1 MDFFR
6 SKRFSARIRRLMELW
21 HVPGL
26 AVAVVQ
32 GEEIESKGYGVANLA
47 SAEPVTG
54 STLFDVASVSKSF
67 TAAAVGLLVAE
78 KNYPE
83 VQYTA
88 TMSSL
93 LPDDFVMYEEGY
105 TECVTLEDILSHRTG
120 LPGHD
125 RSYLKSDTPRSVTR
139 NLRNLKVVAPLRSRW
154 MYCNQMYTVAAHLI
168 EERTGQKFSDFLE
181 ERIFS
186 PLQMGST
193 SLQPSRAHEK
203 GHGGR
208 IATGY
213 RWIGSEPKATTDSD
227 SSILSSSENLN
238 PRSSYRAM
246 EVFNHPVEKG
256 AGSILTSADD
266 LIKWGCPITG
276 DVYRGMTRMRAIV
289 DPSGEWQRRHGSA
302 VIYAAGLEMYHYRGH
317 AAIGHDGCVSGFAS
331 RFVFLPEL
339 DFGVCLMGNSQD
351 VKNFSDDVC
360 RMLLDAALGVGEK
373 KIVASQINSQS
384 ETTEPS
390 TESNNENIDVKFKEQ
405 LSGLE
410 LGLPLTAYTG
420 IYRNSGYHDLEVRV
434 TKDGRLF
441 IDASNRSMGFILM
454 FEHFRTETHFN
465 SRVVSAIDGVE
476 RHIIGNFILSV
487 DGAVDKMGL
496 HLEPMMH
503 EMIWFD
509 HVVDWE

>member
-1 MDFFR
+1 MDSFR

-54 STLFDVASVSKSF
+54 STLFDVASVSKTF
-67 TAAAVGLLVAE
+67 TVAAVGLLVAE

-93 LPDDFVMYEEGY
+93 LLDDFVIYKEGY
-105 TECVTLEDILSHRTG
+105 TECVTLEDIFSYRTG
-120 LPGHD
+120 LPG
-125 RSYLKSDTPRSVTR
+125 SYLKSDIPRSVT
-139 NLRNLKVVAPLRSRW
+139 RNLKVVAPLRSRW
-154 MYCNQMYTVAAHLI
+154 MYCNQMYTVAVHLI
-168 EERTGQKFSDFLE
+168 EEKTGQKFSDFLE

-186 PLQMGST
+186 LLHMGST
-193 SLQPSRAHEK
+193 SLKPSRAYEK

-238 PRSSYRAM
+238 PQFSYRVV
-246 EVFNHPVEKG
+246 EVFNHPVEQG
-256 AGSILTSADD
+256 AGSILTSTDD
-266 LIKWGCPITG
+266 LIKWVRAFLIAANQVEHKSDSERRDRDQGRPITG
-276 DVYRGMTRMRAIV
+276 DVYRGMTRMGAIV
-289 DPSGEWQRRHGSA
+289 DPSGERQRRYGSA
-302 VIYAAGLEMYHYRGH
+302 VIYAAGLEIYHYCRH
-317 AAIGHDGCVSGFAS
+317 AAIGHDGYVSGFAS

-339 DFGVCLMGNSQD
+339 DFGICLMGNSQD
-351 VKNFSDDVC
+351 VKNFSDN
-360 RMLLDAALGVGEK
+360 
-373 KIVASQINSQS
+373 INSQS
-384 ETTEPS
+384 ETTEPL
-390 TESNNENIDVKFKEQ
+390 TESNKESID
-405 LSGLE
+405 

-420 IYRNSGYHDLEVRV
+420 IYYNSGYHNLEVRV
-434 TKDGRLF
+434 TKDGKLF
-441 IDASNRSMGFILM
+441 INASDRSIRFILI
-454 FEHFRTETHFN
+454 FEHFHAEMHFN
-465 SRVVSAIDGVE
+465 LKIVCAIDGVE
-476 RHIIGNFILSV
+476 RHITGNFMLSG

-496 HLEPMMH
+496 HLEPIMH

-509 HVVDWE
+509 HIRDWT